1 MKANNNF
8 YILKSCK
15 INKKG
20 CNQDP
25 MRPRRP
31 KTFALQKSSLTPA
44 LQNQVN
50 GHDFWILRKK
60 GLEKKYLGKKYLEH
74 GR

>member
-1 MKANNNF
+1 
-8 YILKSCK
+8 
-15 INKKG
+15 
-20 CNQDP
+20 

-50 GHDFWILRKK
+50 GHDFWILRKN

-74 GR
+74 GLC